1 MSIGFWTILRRIGVM
16 LGWLLAGLCLQA
28 VAVAQSDGMGE
39 PAVAMGG
46 QGVQGTVT
54 SVATDRVTLKTER
67 GEVYQVALS
76 PNTRV
81 LKNRESIKLSEIHP
95 GDGIG
100 AMGELDAPNKTIH
113 ALYLMVIDAEQIKKA
128 REALGKTWITGTVT
142 AIDETRITVLRP
154 DQVRQVISVD
164 EDTSFRRGGHSFQ
177 MALGGGSNGGLGSGR
192 NGAAANQD
200 AGESV
205 TLLDVKVGSLVAGP
219 GSLKKGVF
227 VPTTL
232 GISDASARGR
242 HRPNGA
248 TGTGSAPAAAG
259 ELKGR

>member
-1 MSIGFWTILRRIGVM
+1 MSRRFSLVARHIGVTF
-16 LGWLLAGLCLQA
+16 LCLLAGLSTSGSA
-28 VAVAQSDGMGE
+28 AAQQDGNGE
-39 PAVAMGG
+39 PSNTLGAGR
-46 QGVQGTVT
+46 GVQGTVT
-54 SVATDRVTLKTER
+54 SVTTDHLTIKTER
-67 GEVYQVALS
+67 GELYQVALS

-81 LKNRESIKLSEIHP
+81 LKNREPIKFTEIHP

-100 AMGELDAPNKTIH
+100 AMGELDAPNKTVH
-113 ALYLMVIDAEQIKKA
+113 ALYLVVVDAERIRNA

-164 EDTSFRRGGHSFQ
+164 EDTSFRRGGRSMQ
-177 MALGGGSNGGLGSGR
+177 MAMGGELLGSGR
-192 NGAAANQD
+192 TGNAPQGSAQD

-232 GISDASARGR
+232 GISEASARG
-242 HRPNGA
+242 HRRQN
-248 TGTGSAPAAAG
+248 GTGSSASATG
-259 ELKGR
+259 ESKGR